1 MAGSLNRV
9 SLIGNCGADPEIRV
23 TQGGKKVASL
33 RIATSESWTDKASGE
48 KKEVTD
54 WHSIVVWNEHLIPVI
69 EKYVKK
75 GSKVMIEGQLKTRK
89 WQDKDGSDRY
99 STEVVL
105 QGFNGQLIL
114 LGEKSGGGK
123 GAPPAEGP
131 EAYGQQSAPKANG
144 STKPQGAP
152 AAPNKAKTFDD
163 EIPF

>member
-89 WQDKDGSDRY
+89 WQDKDGNDRY
-99 STEVVL
+99 TTEVVI
-105 QGFNGQLIL
+105 QRFGGQLL
-114 LGEKSGGGK
+114 LLDSKGSGGGDERTK
-123 GAPPAEGP
+123 QYEDMDRSR
-131 EAYGQQSAPKANG
+131 YGDRSQQSQG
-144 STKPQGAP
+144 RQQERKP
-152 AAPNKAKTFDD
+152 NYDDLND